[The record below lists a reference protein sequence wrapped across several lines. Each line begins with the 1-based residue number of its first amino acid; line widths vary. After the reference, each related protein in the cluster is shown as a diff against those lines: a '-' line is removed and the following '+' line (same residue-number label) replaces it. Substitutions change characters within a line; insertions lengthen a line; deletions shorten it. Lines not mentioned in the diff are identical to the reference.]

1 MNSNYLKCGLYANNH
16 KIAECRSFK
25 DKLTKK
31 LIGLDVFL
39 VCFEYVL
46 ITSLLA
52 LVSVHL
58 MFFTTLFNGDLLNLL
73 SIASP
78 KPAIIYG
85 VALTTYLIF
94 RLYKKHINWTIV
106 SLNKEEISLLSLDK

>member
-1 MNSNYLKCGLYANNH
+1 MNSNYLTYGLYANNYQ
-16 KIAECRSFK
+16 IAECRSIQ
-25 DKLTKK
+25 DKFTKK

-52 LVSVHL
+52 LISVHL
-58 MFFTTLFNGDLLNLL
+58 MLFITLFNGDLLNLL

-78 KPAIIYG
+78 NPAIIYG
-85 VALTTYLIF
+85 VALTAYLIF
-94 RLYKKHINWTIV
+94 HLYKKHIKWTIA
-106 SLNKEEISLLSLDK
+106 SLKKEEIALLNLDK